1 MKDLWIYG
9 VKSENCFYH
18 QTLIYW
24 WSMDWFCWEKLRR
37 KPWFPPSNWL
47 GVQIFPW
54 SHSGKYY
61 KQILKIVT
69 RIICDLNI
77 LIFDEASDFGQRL
90 GCQQRMVT
98 WVTCSTELWPVTS
111 HHFCSKSPD
120 ICSGTWTHAAPKFVQ
135 CIIFSWRAQIRWWIS
150 VLRSDRSS
158 LLMHVLF
165 HIFICV
171 DIFLDVRTYP
181 WPWLQLYSR
190 ILPKNIT
197 I

>member
-1 MKDLWIYG
+1 MGWNPKIVTTKHWFTDDQWIG
-9 VKSENCFYH
+9 SVGRNLEGNQDFHRQTDWECRFCNDPILEN
-18 QTLIYW
+18 II
-24 WSMDWFCWEKLRR
+24 K
-37 KPWFPPSNWL
+37 K
-47 GVQIFPW
+47 
-54 SHSGKYY
+54 
-61 KQILKIVT
+61 ILKIVT

-98 WVTCSTELWPVTS
+98 WVTCSTELWPVPS